1 MVRVRRGRQA
11 KRTIRKS
18 KKVAKLSTP
27 MKNAIVK
34 VVHGQ
39 QEDKYVAIAPGFGGG
54 RVNPGAPWSGV
65 AGSAMFSTPNI
76 LNNVGLSTVYPCLP
90 GVDQGVNLFTRLG
103 NKITPKS
110 LRIMFTI
117 TVNPA
122 VACSED
128 LVCRLL
134 CLSDKS
140 IKDTTALVSSA
151 TQPGTPIESEL
162 LNNGDGSYVGF
173 LGKPRDVLMRIN
185 RNRYTV
191 HHDRLIKIT
200 KGEGDLSYT
209 LNTYAGTQTF
219 VSTGQ
224 SHQFSVRIPLPKTLT
239 FAQDNFI
246 YPTNSA
252 PFWCMGV
259 VQPSGDGTAGQVVA
273 LNNHVLVNY
282 TSHFDYEDA

>member
-1 MVRVRRGRQA
+1 MYKRRLVRRKRPARKA
-11 KRTIRKS
+11 KQ
-18 KKVAKLSTP
+18 VAKLSSP
-27 MKNAIVK
+27 MKKAIVK
-34 VVHGQ
+34 VIHAQ
-39 QEDKYVAIAPGFGGG
+39 SEDKYVAIAPGFGGG
-54 RVNPGAPWSGV
+54 RVNPGAPWSGT

-76 LNNVGLSTVYPCLP
+76 LNNVGLSTIYPCLP

-103 NKITPKS
+103 NRVTPKS
-110 LRIMFTI
+110 LRVVFSI

-140 IKDTTALVSSA
+140 IKDTTALVSSP

-162 LNNGDGSYVGF
+162 LNNGDGSFVGF
-173 LGKPRDVLMRIN
+173 AGKPRDTQMRIN

-200 KGEGDLSYT
+200 KGEGDLSYS
-209 LNTYAGTQTF
+209 LNSYSGTQTF

-224 SHQFSVRIPLPKTLT
+224 SHQFSVRIPLPKTLQY
-239 FAQDNFI
+239 AQDNFI
-246 YPTNSA
+246 YPTNAA

-259 VQPSGDGTAGQVVA
+259 TQPSGDGTSGQVIA

-282 TSHFDYEDA
+282 TSHFDFEDA